1 MKIEIEVKDIET
13 LAKALNNALS
23 AYGDICSSVGF
34 GCDPQINR
42 NKFLELKTLPEEE
55 LKNRFYE
62 LKDIYLQIE
71 VLERQ
76 MKEEE
81 K

>member
-23 AYGDICSSVGF
+23 AYGDICSSIAF
-34 GCDPQINR
+34 GAEPQINK
-42 NKFLELKTLPEEE
+42 NKFSELKTLPEEE

-76 MKEEE
+76 IKEEE

>member
-23 AYGDICSSVGF
+23 AYGDICSSVAF
-34 GCDPQINR
+34 GIDPQINK
-42 NKFLELKTLPEEE
+42 NKFSELKTLPEEE